1 MFINSNHIFK
11 FMYFISAI
19 LPINILL
26 VIYILFNF
34 PWINMG
40 HIYIPCFID
49 FNYIKQHMIDS
60 LFVFFLVI
68 LLLSGI
74 IGLVYF
80 NLKLSNIKKNEQSK
94 DKIFVKLSRK
104 YNCGYINFILSAI
117 LPISST
123 FTIKD
128 NVVFSI
134 SMVIF
139 FEILTCIFFYNSSD
153 FFPNICLNYA
163 VVIGKIEIPSSS
175 HNKYNEFKNKTV
187 QIFVKKKYLK
197 NILEKEEQVLS
208 IDNGIG
214 LYVNKEKLKN
224 GKK

>member
-1 MFINSNHIFK
+1 MFINSNYIFK
-11 FMYFISAI
+11 IMYFMSAI

-26 VIYILFNF
+26 IIYILFNF
-34 PWINMG
+34 PWINVG
-40 HIYIPCFID
+40 YHIYIPCFID
-49 FNYIKQHMIDS
+49 FNYIKQHMIDF

-68 LLLSGI
+68 LLISGI
-74 IGLVYF
+74 IGTIYF
-80 NLKLSNIKKNEQSK
+80 YVTMSKIKKNEQSK
-94 DKIFVKLSRK
+94 EKMLVKLSRK

-163 VVIGKIEIPSSS
+163 VVIGKIEITSSFPDK
-175 HNKYNEFKNKTV
+175 NNEFKNKTV

-197 NILEKEEQVLS
+197 NILEKKEWVLS

-214 LYVNKEKLKN
+214 LYVNKEEI
-224 GKK
+224 KK